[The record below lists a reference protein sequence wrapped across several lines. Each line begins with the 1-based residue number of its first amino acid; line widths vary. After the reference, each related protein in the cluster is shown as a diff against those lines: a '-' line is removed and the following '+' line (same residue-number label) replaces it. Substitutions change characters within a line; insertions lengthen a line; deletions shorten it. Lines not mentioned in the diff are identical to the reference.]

1 VPVVELED
9 VGEELHAAEREADVL
24 EATTTSAMKCLPV
37 DRSLWALVWVSM
49 SWEGKAEHED

>member
-1 VPVVELED
+1 MVELAD

-24 EATTTSAMKCLPV
+24 EATTTSVMKCLPV

-49 SWEGKAEHED
+49 SWEGKAEHEG